1 MAKHSFL
8 KGQLKLYER
17 VSIDDRDKLIVITHW
32 AFQKHDCFV
41 SKDGQVRYVDSLVFI
56 FFVLSIPYE
65 EELIDWEQPIDWI
78 KSGENGLCVNYI
90 RQGFEFKVKF
100 CMDQNLF
107 AVKFDVSTSKMT
119 FVNFLFFLISVRQ
132 EQAHVA
138 VIFRTRRVLNT
149 KKRDK

>member
-17 VSIDDRDKLIVITHW
+17 ICIDDLDKLIVITHW
-32 AFQKHDCFV
+32 ALQKHDCFV

-78 KSGENGLCVNYI
+78 KSGENGLSVNYI

-100 CMDQNLF
+100 CMDKT
-107 AVKFDVSTSKMT
+107 AVA
-119 FVNFLFFLISVRQ
+119 
-132 EQAHVA
+132 E
-138 VIFRTRRVLNT
+138 FREF
-149 KKRDK
+149 